1 MTDREL
7 LQQALD
13 VLTSVAITKRSGVTD
28 NGSAVLPFEV
38 LIECADMVSAIST
51 RLAQPETLTWQNA
64 ALRLGE
70 DLSTVGFDGYYNM
83 NAKQWLDWALSVTTK
98 IQQDYMQLGACEEKS
113 RRNYIGLMLGVR
125 VDGESVIIKT
135 KNTDNAKYLCNEL
148 LNEKEIDYYPAPLKK
163 EWVGLTGADLI
174 ELIAFTSM
182 SIEDAKSVEAKLKE
196 KNT

>member
-1 MTDREL
+1 MTDKDLSDFIEHGENNLMEFALVFGDGWAGKAIEIAKEL
-7 LQQALD
+7 
-13 VLTSVAITKRSGVTD
+13 R
-28 NGSAVLPFEV
+28 
-38 LIECADMVSAIST
+38 T

-70 DLSTVGFDGYYNM
+70 DLSTVGPDGYYNM

-113 RRNYIGLMLGVR
+113 RRNYIGLILGVR

-148 LNEKEIDYYPAPLKK
+148 LNEKEIYYYPAPLKK
-163 EWVGLTGADLI
+163 EWVGLTDEDKNQIAKEAYNKV
-174 ELIAFTSM
+174 ELTAWELAQRVGEFT
-182 SIEDAKSVEAKLKE
+182 EAKLKE